1 MKTVKEIAELTGISV
16 RTLHYYDEIGLLDPS
31 SKTEAGYRLY
41 DEKAMETLQQ
51 ILFFREFELPLK
63 EIKGILT
70 HPALDR
76 NQILQMQRK
85 MLCAKKERLERLIAS
100 IDDILKGANA
110 MDFQVFNRSEI
121 EEMFEGMY
129 KAMPEEI
136 RQKAIEEYGSR
147 EQWKEH
153 YIQTV
158 SKPKNQKRYAKI
170 IAWAGGKEAYKK
182 ALESSVQPVDEKQ
195 FTFAKREIEIRDKL
209 LAKRG
214 SDVNSYEVRAII
226 GEYAYVMK
234 LTSQIENE
242 KESML
247 SLAKSYRD
255 EKIAFFMDEEYG
267 QGASA
272 FIADAIEAY
281 YSQNRN

>member
-16 RTLHYYDEIGLLDPS
+16 RTLHYYDEIGLLAPTAT
-31 SKTEAGYRLY
+31 TEAGYRLY
-41 DEKAMETLQQ
+41 DEKALETLQQ

-85 MLCAKKERLERLIAS
+85 MLCAKKERLERLITS

-110 MDFQVFNRSEI
+110 MDFQVFSRTEI

-129 KAMPEEI
+129 QAMPQEV
-136 RQKAIEEYGSR
+136 RRNALEEYGSR

-170 IAWAGGKEAYKK
+170 VEWAGGKEAYQK
-182 ALESSVQPVDEKQ
+182 ALESSDNPVDEKQ
-195 FTFAKREIEIRDKL
+195 FAFAKRENEVRDKL

-214 SDVNSYEVRAII
+214 CDLNSYEVRAII

-234 LTSQIENE
+234 LSSQIQNE
-242 KESML
+242 KERML
-247 SLAKSYRD
+247 SVAKSYRN
-255 EKIAFFMDEEYG
+255 EKVAFFVDEEYG
-267 QGASA
+267 EGSSS

-281 YSQNRN
+281 YNEA